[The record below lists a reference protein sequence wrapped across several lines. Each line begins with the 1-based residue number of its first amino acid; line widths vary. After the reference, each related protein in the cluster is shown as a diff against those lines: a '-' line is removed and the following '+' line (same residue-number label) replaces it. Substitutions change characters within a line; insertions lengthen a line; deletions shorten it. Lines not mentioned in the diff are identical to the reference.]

1 MGCLAGYILVDMKS
15 KKSPKP
21 TKKDRAWQEKLEEW
35 TKVEKVELDHP
46 KGKERFKEVVKRMG
60 KKKG

>member
-1 MGCLAGYILVDMKS
+1 MKP

-21 TKKDRAWQEKLEEW
+21 TKKDKAWQEKVEER
-35 TKVEKVELDHP
+35 TKIEKVELDHP

-60 KKKG
+60 KKKD

>member
-1 MGCLAGYILVDMKS
+1 MKS

-21 TKKDRAWQEKLEEW
+21 TKKDKAWQKKIEER

-46 KGKERFKEVVKRMG
+46 KGKERFKEVLRRIA
-60 KKKG
+60 KKKD